1 MGVHLKKRE
10 RIVKGG
16 RERAARPKTFTTIE
30 AAKAHA
36 AKSGHKKFEITN
48 LRAQSAKVGKFRVDV
63 L

>member
-1 MGVHLKKRE
+1 MSVHLKKRE

-30 AAKAHA
+30 AAQAHA
-36 AKSGHKKFEITN
+36 AEKGHKKFEIKN
-48 LRAQSAKVGKFRVDV
+48 LRSDDAKVGKFRVDV

>member
-1 MGVHLKKRE
+1 MSVHLKKRE

-16 RERAARPKTFTTIE
+16 RERAARPKTFTTLD

-36 AKSGHKKFEITN
+36 AKQGHKKFEIKN
-48 LRAQSAKVGKFRVDV
+48 LRSDDAKVGKFRVDV